1 MTLLSFEIFQ
11 TILEQGSFAKAAQI
25 LHLTPSA
32 ISHSISSME
41 EEIGFPLF
49 IRGKNGVRLS
59 SAGEQVNPYIQKIV
73 SAEDALNQ
81 AVAQMKGLGA
91 GKVSIGCINSVCLA
105 WIPDIIRSFGEEHPQ
120 ITVEIY
126 QGSYNDVVEWVR
138 NGTIDLGI
146 VSEAASDSLP
156 FTELTEDDLVAV
168 VPRGYMPKSTK
179 MITPEDLKDQPFV
192 IQQDSCDIDIIK
204 YLDEYH
210 LQVRANCHIL
220 DDQSAIAMV
229 EARTGLLLMPRL
241 GLINPPKDVEI
252 YPLYPR
258 HYRKLGI
265 ITLSDDFMSPAA
277 TEMAS
282 HIRNFVAEYMK
293 KDEKKR

>member
-1 MTLLSFEIFQ
+1 MTLLSYEIFQ

-49 IRGKNGVRLS
+49 IRSKNGVRLS
-59 SAGEQVNPYIQKIV
+59 SAGEEINPYIQKIV
-73 SAEDALNQ
+73 ASEDALKQ
-81 AVAQMKGLGA
+81 AVAQMKGLGT
-91 GKVSIGCINSVCLA
+91 GKVNIGCINSVCLA

-146 VSEAASDSLP
+146 VSEAASDGLP
-156 FTELTEDDLVAV
+156 FTELMEDDLVAV
-168 VPRGYMPKSTK
+168 VPRGYMPESTK
-179 MITPEDLKDQPFV
+179 SITPEDLKDQPFV
-192 IQQDSCDIDIIK
+192 IQQDSCDIDIIR
-204 YLDEYH
+204 YLDEYN
-210 LQVRANCHIL
+210 LQIRANCHIL

-229 EARTGLLLMPRL
+229 EAQTGLLLMPRL
-241 GLINPPKDVEI
+241 GLINPPKDVKI

-277 TEMAS
+277 NEMS
-282 HIRNFVAEYMK
+282 EHIRKYVENYAGEHK
-293 KDEKKR
+293 Q

>member
-1 MTLLSFEIFQ
+1 MTLLSYEIFQ

-49 IRGKNGVRLS
+49 IRSKNGVRLS
-59 SAGEQVNPYIQKIV
+59 SAGEEINPYIQKIV
-73 SAEDALNQ
+73 ASEDALKQ
-81 AVAQMKGLGA
+81 AVAQMKGLGT
-91 GKVSIGCINSVCLA
+91 GKVNIGCINSVCLA

-146 VSEAASDSLP
+146 VSEAASDGLP
-156 FTELTEDDLVAV
+156 FTELMEDDLVAV
-168 VPRGYMPKSTK
+168 VPRGYMPESTK
-179 MITPEDLKDQPFV
+179 SITPEDLKDQPFV
-192 IQQDSCDIDIIK
+192 IQQDSCDIDIIR
-204 YLDEYH
+204 YLDEYN
-210 LQVRANCHIL
+210 LQIRANCHIL

-229 EARTGLLLMPRL
+229 EAQTGLLLMPRL

-277 TEMAS
+277 NEMS
-282 HIRNFVAEYMK
+282 EHIRKYVENYAREHK
-293 KDEKKR
+293 Q

>member
-1 MTLLSFEIFQ
+1 MTLLSYEIFQ

-49 IRGKNGVRLS
+49 IRSKNGVRLS
-59 SAGEQVNPYIQKIV
+59 SAGEEINPYIQKIV
-73 SAEDALNQ
+73 ASEDALKQ
-81 AVAQMKGLGA
+81 AVAQMKGLGT
-91 GKVSIGCINSVCLA
+91 GKVNIGCINSVCLA
-105 WIPDIIRSFGEEHPQ
+105 WIPDISRSFGEEHPQ

-126 QGSYNDVVEWVR
+126 QGSYNDVVDWVR

-146 VSEAASDSLP
+146 VSEAASDGLP
-156 FTELTEDDLVAV
+156 FTELMEDDLVAV
-168 VPRGYMPKSTK
+168 VPRGYMPESTK
-179 MITPEDLKDQPFV
+179 SITPEDLKDQPFV
-192 IQQDSCDIDIIK
+192 IQQDSCDIDIIR
-204 YLDEYH
+204 YLDEYN
-210 LQVRANCHIL
+210 LQIRANCHIL

-229 EARTGLLLMPRL
+229 EAQTGLLLMPRL

-277 TEMAS
+277 NEMS
-282 HIRNFVAEYMK
+282 EHIRKYVENYAREHK
-293 KDEKKR
+293 Q

>member
-1 MTLLSFEIFQ
+1 MTLLSYEIFQ
-11 TILEQGSFAKAAQI
+11 TILDQGSFAKAAQV

-49 IRGKNGVRLS
+49 IRSKNGVRLS
-59 SAGEQVNPYIQKIV
+59 SAGEEINPYIQKIV
-73 SAEDALNQ
+73 ASEDALKQ
-81 AVAQMKGLGA
+81 AVAQMKGLGT
-91 GKVSIGCINSVCLA
+91 GKVNIGCINSVCLA

-146 VSEAASDSLP
+146 VSEAASDGLP
-156 FTELTEDDLVAV
+156 FTELMEDDLVAV
-168 VPRGYMPKSTK
+168 VPRGYMPESTK
-179 MITPEDLKDQPFV
+179 SITPEDLKDQPFV
-192 IQQDSCDIDIIK
+192 IQQDSCDIDIIR
-204 YLDEYH
+204 YLDEYN
-210 LQVRANCHIL
+210 LQIRANCHIL

-229 EARTGLLLMPRL
+229 EAQTGLLLMPRL

-277 TEMAS
+277 NEMS
-282 HIRNFVAEYMK
+282 EHIRKYVENYAREHK
-293 KDEKKR
+293 Q

>member
-1 MTLLSFEIFQ
+1 MTLLSYEIFQ

-49 IRGKNGVRLS
+49 IRSKNGVRLS
-59 SAGEQVNPYIQKIV
+59 SAGEEINPYIQKIV
-73 SAEDALNQ
+73 ASEDALKQ
-81 AVAQMKGLGA
+81 AVAQMKGLGT
-91 GKVSIGCINSVCLA
+91 GKVNIGCINSVCLA

-146 VSEAASDSLP
+146 VSEAASDGLP
-156 FTELTEDDLVAV
+156 FTELMEDDLVAV
-168 VPRGYMPKSTK
+168 VPRGYMPESTK
-179 MITPEDLKDQPFV
+179 SITPEDLKDQPFV
-192 IQQDSCDIDIIK
+192 IQQDSCDIDIIR
-204 YLDEYH
+204 YLDEYN
-210 LQVRANCHIL
+210 LQIRANCHIL

-229 EARTGLLLMPRL
+229 EAQTGLLLMPHL

-258 HYRKLGI
+258 HYRKLGV

-277 TEMAS
+277 NEMS
-282 HIRNFVAEYMK
+282 EHIRKYVENYAREHK
-293 KDEKKR
+293 Q

>member
-1 MTLLSFEIFQ
+1 MTLLSYEIFQ

-49 IRGKNGVRLS
+49 IRSKNGVRLS
-59 SAGEQVNPYIQKIV
+59 SAGEEINPYIQKIV
-73 SAEDALNQ
+73 ASEDALKQ
-81 AVAQMKGLGA
+81 AVAQMKGLGT
-91 GKVSIGCINSVCLA
+91 GKVNIGCINSVCLA

-146 VSEAASDSLP
+146 VSEAASDGLP
-156 FTELTEDDLVAV
+156 FTELMEDDLVAV
-168 VPRGYMPKSTK
+168 VPRGYMPESTK
-179 MITPEDLKDQPFV
+179 SITPEDLKDQPFV
-192 IQQDSCDIDIIK
+192 IQQDSCDIDIIR
-204 YLDEYH
+204 YLDEYN
-210 LQVRANCHIL
+210 LQIRANCHIL

-229 EARTGLLLMPRL
+229 EAQTGLLLMPRL

-258 HYRKLGI
+258 HYRKLGV

-277 TEMAS
+277 NEMS
-282 HIRNFVAEYMK
+282 EHIRKYVENYAREHK
-293 KDEKKR
+293 Q

>member
-1 MTLLSFEIFQ
+1 MTLLSYEIFQ

-49 IRGKNGVRLS
+49 IRSKNGVRLS
-59 SAGEQVNPYIQKIV
+59 SAGEEINPYIQKIV
-73 SAEDALNQ
+73 ASEDALKQ
-81 AVAQMKGLGA
+81 AVAQMKGLGT
-91 GKVSIGCINSVCLA
+91 GKVNIGCINSVCLA

-146 VSEAASDSLP
+146 VSEAASDGLP
-156 FTELTEDDLVAV
+156 FTELMEDDLVAV
-168 VPRGYMPKSTK
+168 VPRGYMPESTK
-179 MITPEDLKDQPFV
+179 SITPEDLKDQPFV
-192 IQQDSCDIDIIK
+192 IQQDSCDIDIIR
-204 YLDEYH
+204 YLDEYN
-210 LQVRANCHIL
+210 LQIRANCHIL

-229 EARTGLLLMPRL
+229 EAQTGLLLMPRL

-277 TEMAS
+277 NEMS
-282 HIRNFVAEYMK
+282 EHISKYVENYAREHK
-293 KDEKKR
+293 Q

>member
-1 MTLLSFEIFQ
+1 MTLLSYEIFQ

-49 IRGKNGVRLS
+49 IRSKNGVRLS
-59 SAGEQVNPYIQKIV
+59 SAGEEINPYIQKIV
-73 SAEDALNQ
+73 VSEDALKQ
-81 AVAQMKGLGA
+81 AVAQMKGLGT
-91 GKVSIGCINSVCLA
+91 GKVNIGCINSVCLA

-126 QGSYNDVVEWVR
+126 QGSYNDVVDWVR

-146 VSEAASDSLP
+146 VSEAASDGLP
-156 FTELTEDDLVAV
+156 FTELMEDDLVAV
-168 VPRGYMPKSTK
+168 VPRGYMPESTK
-179 MITPEDLKDQPFV
+179 SITPEDLKDQPFV
-192 IQQDSCDIDIIK
+192 IQQDSCDIDIIR
-204 YLDEYH
+204 YLDEYN
-210 LQVRANCHIL
+210 LQIRANCHIL

-229 EARTGLLLMPRL
+229 EAQTGLLLMPRL

-277 TEMAS
+277 NEMS
-282 HIRNFVAEYMK
+282 EHIRKYVENYAREHK
-293 KDEKKR
+293 Q

>member
-1 MTLLSFEIFQ
+1 MTLLSYEIFQ

-49 IRGKNGVRLS
+49 IRSKNGVRLS
-59 SAGEQVNPYIQKIV
+59 SAGEEINPYIQKIV
-73 SAEDALNQ
+73 ASEDALKQ
-81 AVAQMKGLGA
+81 AVAQMKGLGT
-91 GKVSIGCINSVCLA
+91 GKVNIGCINSVCLA

-126 QGSYNDVVEWVR
+126 QGSYNDVVDWVR

-146 VSEAASDSLP
+146 VSEAASDGLP
-156 FTELTEDDLVAV
+156 FTELMEDDLVAV
-168 VPRGYMPKSTK
+168 VPRGYMPESTK
-179 MITPEDLKDQPFV
+179 SITPEDLKDQPFV
-192 IQQDSCDIDIIK
+192 IQQDSCDIDIIR
-204 YLDEYH
+204 YLDEYN
-210 LQVRANCHIL
+210 LQIRANCHIL

-229 EARTGLLLMPRL
+229 EAQTGLLLMPRL
-241 GLINPPKDVEI
+241 GLINPPRDVEI

-277 TEMAS
+277 NEMS
-282 HIRNFVAEYMK
+282 EHIRKYVENYAREHK
-293 KDEKKR
+293 Q

>member
-1 MTLLSFEIFQ
+1 MTLLSYEIFQ

-49 IRGKNGVRLS
+49 IRSKNGVRLS
-59 SAGEQVNPYIQKIV
+59 SAGEEINPYIQKIV
-73 SAEDALNQ
+73 ASEDALKQ
-81 AVAQMKGLGA
+81 AIAQMKGLGT
-91 GKVSIGCINSVCLA
+91 GHVNIGCINSVCLA
-105 WIPDIIRSFGEEHPQ
+105 WIPDIIRGFGEKHPQ

-126 QGSYNDVVEWVR
+126 QGSYSDVIEWVR

-146 VSEAASDSLP
+146 VSEAASDGLP
-156 FTELTEDDLVAV
+156 FTELMEDDLVAV
-168 VPRGYMPKSTK
+168 VPKGYMPASTK
-179 MITPEDLKDQPFV
+179 SITPEDLKDQPFV

-204 YLDEYH
+204 YLDEYN
-210 LQVRANCHIL
+210 LQIRANCHIL

-229 EARTGLLLMPRL
+229 EAQTGILLMPRL
-241 GLINPPKDVEI
+241 GLINPPKDVAI

-277 TEMAS
+277 TEMS
-282 HIRNFVAEYMK
+282 EYIKKYVADYSAK
-293 KDEKKR
+293 NGLSV